1 MKPREGKHET
11 LRRVLIIIQA
21 VSRVFCFWIRI
32 GIDSALSIL
41 RQLQTHRVSQLYA
54 TLCKKVS
61 IELPSQ
67 TMVRRRPVFWSCF
80 RSRVVIACESVLH
93 KPQ

>member
-1 MKPREGKHET
+1 MLNMKPREGKHET

-41 RQLQTHRVSQLYA
+41 RQR
-54 TLCKKVS
+54 C
-61 IELPSQ
+61 
-67 TMVRRRPVFWSCF
+67 VRK
-80 RSRVVIACESVLH
+80 SVLNFH
-93 KPQ
+93 HKLWCVGVLCFGLVFGVVWSSHANLCYTNRSKPQAHH